1 MDVVGTM
8 NTTDYLRV
16 RYQYTFASSSD
27 TSPQAR
33 APWSAVTTG
42 PATRLRLLELL
53 AAGERCVSDI
63 ATSTGDAMP
72 TVSQRLQLLRREGLL
87 RSRRDGK
94 HVFYALADAHVLE
107 LIDNVLRHAAE
118 ASRRRCEHSPL
129 QTTHGRRA
137 RGCDSRVSLRRLSAA
152 RFTSDPC

>member
-1 MDVVGTM
+1 M
-8 NTTDYLRV
+8 NRIIDEPDDSAVLCRPDDSAHRV
-16 RYQYTFASSSD
+16 ATRPKAASAEVI
-27 TSPQAR
+27 AR
-33 APWSAVTTG
+33 AAG
-42 PATRLRLLELL
+42 MLGAAGDPARLRLLELL

-63 ATSTGDAMP
+63 ATTTGDAMP

-118 ASRRRCEHSPL
+118 GS
-129 QTTHGRRA
+129 
-137 RGCDSRVSLRRLSAA
+137 
-152 RFTSDPC
+152 